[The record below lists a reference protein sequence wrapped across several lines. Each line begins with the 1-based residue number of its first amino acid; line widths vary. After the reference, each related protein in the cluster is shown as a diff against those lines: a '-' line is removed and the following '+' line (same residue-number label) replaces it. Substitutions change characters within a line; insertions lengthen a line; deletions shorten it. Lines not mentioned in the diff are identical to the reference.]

1 MKISNIPV
9 AAMALN
15 LGQSLATTCA
25 LNRFFPK
32 STQKLCSGAS
42 FKQNQQLAASRC
54 TVFPTETV
62 QIHTESA
69 QIHTET
75 VPSSLPQFGW
85 IAKAISVKAAAETV
99 DRKFTPSLLS
109 QPFRSNVAPSRL
121 SKNSPKTAPA
131 VAIRKNFKSG

>member
-1 MKISNIPV
+1 MINSNIPV

-42 FKQNQQLAASRC
+42 FKQNQQLAASRF
-54 TVFPTETV
+54 TVFPTESV
-62 QIHTESA
+62 EIHAENV

-75 VPSSLPQFGW
+75 VFLTFKTSGRNAGLGLINPC
-85 IAKAISVKAAAETV
+85 
-99 DRKFTPSLLS
+99 RLS
-109 QPFRSNVAPSRL
+109 QPL
-121 SKNSPKTAPA
+121 DDL
-131 VAIRKNFKSG
+131 